1 MIIANKATIAKH
13 GVLADHFRHEM
24 ALRREYNAQQAR
36 MADLAQF
43 DPVAQ
48 AVNAAGVYGPQAWL
62 AIDQTAAEVA
72 TSTRGTEIYQDLQA
86 LVTPLPLGKTVRV
99 WNNVGNI
106 HNEVAVS
113 MDGQSPIGADQV
125 SMSQD
130 ADPIPLFTARF
141 GVNYRHELANRTE
154 MVPLIQD
161 SQTAKMDVYMAAL
174 AGYVA
179 NGSANISEAGFKG
192 EGLKNHRNTEKLDLG
207 TSGFNV
213 NLTTANEAALMKFFT
228 VDLSG
233 VLDDNNVQ
241 TIDLWVSKEVRANLS
256 NDAGIVGIDQTVE
269 QRILKRNPRIAS
281 IRTAYNSDVPGFST
295 GLTGNEILAYVK
307 SKSFIEMLVGQAIQ
321 IVPVPRLELRAN
333 FNFDISSALGVQIKR
348 RGANSGVFFGASLT

>member
-36 MADLAQF
+36 MADIAQF

-72 TSTRGTEIYQDLQA
+72 TSTRGTEIYQDLQS

-99 WNNVGNI
+99 WNTAGTI

-113 MDGQSPIGADQV
+113 MDGQTPVGADQTGYT
-125 SMSQD
+125 QD
-130 ADPIPLFTARF
+130 GDPIPMFTARF
-141 GVNYRHELANRTE
+141 GVNYRHELGNRTE
-154 MVPLIQD
+154 MIPLLQD
-161 SQTAKMDVYMAAL
+161 SQVAKMEVYMAAL
-174 AGYVA
+174 AAYTN

-192 EGLKNHRNTEKLDLG
+192 EGVKNHRNTEKLDLG
-207 TSGFNV
+207 ASGFNV
-213 NLTTANEAALMKFFT
+213 NLTTANEAALVNFFT
-228 VDLSG
+228 VSLNG

-241 TIDLWVSKEVRANLS
+241 TIKLWVSKEIRANLS
-256 NDAGIVGIDQTVE
+256 GDSAVVGIDQTIE
-269 QRILKRNPRIAS
+269 QRILKRNPRIES
-281 IRTAYNSDVPGFST
+281 IETAYNSDVPGFTT
-295 GLTGNEILAYVK
+295 GLTGNEILGYVK
-307 SKSFIEMLVGQAIQ
+307 SKSFIEIPTGQSIQ
-321 IVPVPRLELRAN
+321 VVPVPRLELRAN
-333 FNFDISSALGVQIKR
+333 FNMDISCAFGVQVKR
-348 RGANSGVFFGASLT
+348 RGANSGVFYGASLT

>member
-36 MADLAQF
+36 MADLGQF
-43 DPVAQ
+43 DPIAQ

-72 TSTRGTEIYQDLQA
+72 TSTRGTEIYQDLQS

-99 WNNVGNI
+99 WNNVGTI
-106 HNEVAVS
+106 HNEVMVS
-113 MDGQSPIGADQV
+113 MDGQSPLSADQV

-161 SQTAKMDVYMAAL
+161 SQRAKMDVYMAAL

-213 NLTTANEAALMKFFT
+213 DLTSANEAALMKFFT

-256 NDAGIVGIDQTVE
+256 NDAGIVGIDQTIE

-281 IRTAYNSDVPGFST
+281 IQTAYNSDVPGFAT

-307 SKSFIEMLVGQAIQ
+307 SKSFIEMLVGQSIQ

-348 RGANSGVFFGASLT
+348 RGNNSGVFFGASLT

>member
-36 MADLAQF
+36 MADIAQF

-72 TSTRGTEIYQDLQA
+72 TSTRGTEIYQDLQG

-113 MDGQSPIGADQV
+113 MDGQNPVGADQV

-207 TSGFNV
+207 TSAFNI

-256 NDAGIVGIDQTVE
+256 NDAGIVGIDQTIE

-307 SKSFIEMLVGQAIQ
+307 SKSFIEMLVGQSIQ

>member
-36 MADLAQF
+36 MADLGQF
-43 DPVAQ
+43 DPIAQ

-72 TSTRGTEIYQDLQA
+72 TSTRGTEIYQDLQS

-174 AGYVA
+174 AGYVM

-192 EGLKNHRNTEKLDLG
+192 EGAKNHRNTEKLDLG
-207 TSGFNV
+207 TTGFNV

-241 TIDLWVSKEVRANLS
+241 TVDLWVSKEIRANLS
-256 NDAGIVGIDQTVE
+256 GDSAIVGIDQTVE

-281 IRTAYNSDVPGFST
+281 IRTAYNSDVLGFST

-307 SKSFIEMLVGQAIQ
+307 SKSFIEMLVGQSIQ

-348 RGANSGVFFGASLT
+348 RGNNSGVFFGASLT

>member
-36 MADLAQF
+36 MTDLGQF
-43 DPVAQ
+43 DPIAQ

-72 TSTRGTEIYQDLQA
+72 TTTRGTEIYQDLQG

-113 MDGQSPIGADQV
+113 MDGQTPVGADQV

-174 AGYVA
+174 AGYVM

-192 EGLKNHRNTEKLDLG
+192 EGAKNHRNTEKLDLG
-207 TSGFNV
+207 TTGFNV
-213 NLTTANEAALMKFFT
+213 NLTTANEVALMKFFT

-241 TIDLWVSKEVRANLS
+241 TVDLWVSKEIRANLS
-256 NDAGIVGIDQTVE
+256 GDSAIVGIDQTIE

-307 SKSFIEMLVGQAIQ
+307 SKSFIEMLVGQSIQ

-348 RGANSGVFFGASLT
+348 RGSNSGCFYGASLT